1 MVVTIEM
8 EISVRL
14 RKEWEIKITEY
25 ETKLNESYDNLKQAE
40 QYIEHLLAKIQELE
54 GTIELLN
61 KQIS

>member
-1 MVVTIEM
+1 M